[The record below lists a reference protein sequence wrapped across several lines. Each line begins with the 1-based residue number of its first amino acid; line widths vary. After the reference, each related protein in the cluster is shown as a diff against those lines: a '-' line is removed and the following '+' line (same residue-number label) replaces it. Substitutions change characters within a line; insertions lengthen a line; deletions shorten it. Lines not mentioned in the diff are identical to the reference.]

1 MANESFLACDFAVCT
16 FPPCPLLPS
25 LLTLCLCCCRCL
37 KWTAFC
43 FLLVFLVCCHFRRT
57 FCKPYIL
64 CSFFLLILLI
74 LLRICCFIY
83 VLTALQKLVFF
94 FVGSRYVCL
103 IYTKNFKPER
113 IELKVEVGVKCQHN
127 GSFQALRQLH
137 NTHIHTQAHLKVFAR
152 FEDGPRP
159 QIR

>member
-1 MANESFLACDFAVCT
+1 M
-16 FPPCPLLPS
+16 
-25 LLTLCLCCCRCL
+25 
-37 KWTAFC
+37 
-43 FLLVFLVCCHFRRT
+43 LVFSSYSTYSAAYLLLYLC
-57 FCKPYIL
+57 PY
-64 CSFFLLILLI
+64 S
-74 LLRICCFIY
+74 
-83 VLTALQKLVFF
+83 LTEACVF
-94 FVGSRYVCL
+94 FVGSHYVCL
-103 IYTKNFKPER
+103 IYKKNFKPER